1 MAPFLVKGIIFLQ
14 TIGTAVPLAESLLLK
29 GTNVTGTVR
38 LNRKYLPAD
47 VKKKLVKRLAF
58 RKNRLLCMGWQHKK
72 HVILISTEGSS
83 KMITDTSK

>member
-1 MAPFLVKGIIFLQ
+1 MAPFLVKDIIFLQ

-29 GTNVTGTVR
+29 GTNLTGTVR

-47 VKKKLVKRLAF
+47 VKKKLAKRLAF
-58 RKNRLLCMGWQHKK
+58 RKNRLLCLGWQHKK

>member
-29 GTNVTGTVR
+29 GTNLTGTVR

-47 VKKKLVKRLAF
+47 VKKKLVKKQIALHGLATQKTCDF
-58 RKNRLLCMGWQHKK
+58 DIYRGIIKNDYRYQ
-72 HVILISTEGSS
+72 
-83 KMITDTSK
+83 